1 MKKVLFISQYLNRAG
16 TEAFMMSVFRG
27 VDHSRFRVDFL
38 VYNQME
44 TDYTREV
51 EATGSKVWRVTSRR
65 ESVMGWFRSLNE
77 FFREHASEYSAV
89 HFCGNGLTAI
99 APLLFAYKYG
109 VPIRISHA
117 HSSSST
123 GLHNC
128 LLHLMLRGI
137 AYKVTTHHFACSSLA
152 AKWFFGNRPAVII
165 KNGISTNRFAFNET
179 TRKTVRE
186 KLGLSSSTHVI
197 GHVGRF
203 ESEKNHS
210 FMLEVFAEYVKIHPD
225 ALLVLIGIGSLME
238 QVRKQAQELGIGDKV
253 MFMGERSD
261 VNELMQA
268 FDLFLMPS
276 TFEGQPFVLIEAQCA
291 GMPCLVSDVIND
303 DICLTENVVKLSLNV
318 SANHWAE
325 QMAKMLS
332 DNHRKDESE
341 AIERQGYSIKTTIK
355 YLEGVYSQEK

>member
-1 MKKVLFISQYLNRAG
+1 
-16 TEAFMMSVFRG
+16 MMSVFRG

-51 EATGSKVWRVTSRR
+51 EAAGSNVWRVTSRR
-65 ESVMGWFRSLNE
+65 ESVLGWFRSLNR
-77 FFREHASEYSAV
+77 FFEEHAGEYSAV

-99 APLLFAYKYG
+99 APLLYAYRYN

-117 HSSSST
+117 HNSSSA
-123 GLHNC
+123 GLHNR
-128 LLHLMLRGI
+128 LLHRMFRYI
-137 AYKVTTHHFACSSLA
+137 AYRITTHHFACSSLA

-165 KNGISTNRFAFNET
+165 KNGISTERFAFNKAI
-179 TRKTVRE
+179 RKTVRE
-186 KLGLSSSTHVI
+186 KLGISTLTNVI

-203 ESEKNHS
+203 ESEKNHV
-210 FMLEVFAEYVKIHPD
+210 FMLEVFAEYVKVKPD
-225 ALLVLIGIGSLME
+225 AVLMLVGIGSMME
-238 QVRKQAQELGIGDKV
+238 QVRNMALELGIGDKV

-291 GMPCLVSDVIND
+291 GLPCLVSDVIND
-303 DICLTENVVKLSLNV
+303 DICLTKNVVKLALDV
-318 SANHWAE
+318 SANQWAG
-325 QMAKMLS
+325 QIAKMLS
-332 DNHRKDESE
+332 NGHRKDESE
-341 AIERQGYSIKTTIK
+341 AIERQGYSIRTTIE
-355 YLEGVYSQEK
+355 YLESVYSQKK